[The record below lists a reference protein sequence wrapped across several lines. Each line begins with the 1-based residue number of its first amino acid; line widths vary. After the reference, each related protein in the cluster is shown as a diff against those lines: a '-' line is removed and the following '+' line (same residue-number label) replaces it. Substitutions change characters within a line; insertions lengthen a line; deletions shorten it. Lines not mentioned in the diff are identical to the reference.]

1 MKIIQKI
8 LSIAVLALLPLIS
21 TAKADVV
28 KFKTIITNQ
37 YDVLSEAL
45 AFIYLEDS
53 LIGAEYADKNGVI
66 KLELERDKEYKITV
80 SKPGHIATT
89 VEISTKSLFR
99 DEVIK
104 VTLPIRLYNL
114 RDNDID
120 RSLVSYRIK
129 WNPILERFE
138 TFGLNLGWIDEIKE
152 KAAEDPDF
160 YKKK

>member
-1 MKIIQKI
+1 M
-8 LSIAVLALLPLIS
+8 
-21 TAKADVV
+21 
-28 KFKTIITNQ
+28 
-37 YDVLSEAL
+37 

-66 KLELERDKEYKITV
+66 KLELERDKEYRITV

-89 VEISTKSLFR
+89 VEIRTKSLFR
-99 DEVIK
+99 DEVKK

-138 TFGLNLGWIDEIKE
+138 TFQQNMGWIDELLEMEQKKE
-152 KAAEDPDF
+152 GK
-160 YKKK
+160 